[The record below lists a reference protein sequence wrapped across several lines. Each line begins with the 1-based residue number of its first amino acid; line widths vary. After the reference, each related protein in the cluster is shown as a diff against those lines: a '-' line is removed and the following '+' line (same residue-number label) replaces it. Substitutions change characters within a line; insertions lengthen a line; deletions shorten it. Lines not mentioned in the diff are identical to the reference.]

1 MNIQVISV
9 QVEVFFL
16 VGLLFSAFYIFFLLV
31 TMYMPVTDLFARIF
45 VHKTDK
51 HKIAGRIIFDNT
63 TSAHPVKLE
72 AKELS
77 SNKKFIFFSKPG
89 GFFTLFLPDG
99 EFEINVKQ
107 FGLKQ
112 LTKVDFV
119 LNNKECPTRLDIKVK
134 QTEQLIINPLPSRFI
149 SYTKFVWFALA
160 ITGFII
166 YFLNIEYLV
175 FTQSLIV
182 LTISSISTYMAAQS
196 DKMFFKLMDF
206 TNKPL
211 RGKKIVIK
219 NSLNQTLANLSTNT
233 SGKLKIFASRG
244 IYKIETGS
252 HLQRT
257 FRVSENSIINLK
269 LKL

>member
-1 MNIQVISV
+1 MDIQVISV

-16 VGLLFSAFYIFFLLV
+16 VGLLFSVFYILFLLV
-31 TMYMPVTDLFARIF
+31 TLYVPVTSLLQRVFA
-45 VHKTDK
+45 
-51 HKIAGRIIFDNT
+51 HKIDRHKITGRIIFANT
-63 TSAHPVKLE
+63 ALTHPIKLE
-72 AKELS
+72 VRELS
-77 SNKKFIFFSKPG
+77 SNKKFVFFSKPG
-89 GFFTLFLPDG
+89 GTFTLFLPDG
-99 EFEINVKQ
+99 EFEIHIRQ

-112 LTKVDFV
+112 LTKIDFV
-119 LNNKECPTRLDIKVK
+119 LSETECPTRLDIKVK

-149 SYTKFVWFALA
+149 SYAKFVWLFLSLA
-160 ITGFII
+160 GFII

-175 FTQSLIV
+175 LAQSLII
-182 LTISSISTYMAAQS
+182 LTMASTSAYMAAQS
-196 DKMFFKLMDF
+196 EKMFFKLMDF

-211 RGKKIVIK
+211 AGKKIVIK
-219 NSLNQTLANLSTNT
+219 NSRDQALADLSTNA

-257 FRVSENSIINLK
+257 FRINENSIIDLK